1 MNVDKPEALR
11 RSPLFEM
18 LSPAELGVL
27 GDLSRTVRFAPG
39 EALVTEGEAGASL
52 YVLVAGEVDVLR
64 TEGGQEKVI
73 ATLRA
78 PSSLGEMSLI
88 DRDVRSATIRAR
100 GECLALQLTAENFA
114 SFRKRSRDGFTFFVI
129 NVARVL
135 SARLREMNRKLA
147 SRL

>member
-27 GDLSRTVRFAPG
+27 GDLSRAMTFAPG
-39 EALVTEGEAGASL
+39 DALISEGEAGASL
-52 YVLVAGEVDVLR
+52 YVLVTGEVDVVR
-64 TEGGQEKVI
+64 TEGGQEKVL
-73 ATLRA
+73 ATLAA
-78 PSSLGEMSLI
+78 PASLGEMSLI
-88 DRDVRSATIRAR
+88 DREVRSATIRAR
-100 GECLALQLTAENFA
+100 TDCTALQLTAENFA
-114 SFRKRSRDGFTFFVI
+114 SFRKRSRDGFTLFVI

-135 SARLREMNRKLA
+135 SARLRETNRKLA